1 MNEEVQFCL
10 DSAEEN
16 MAKSISHFESELL
29 KISAGRANPHML
41 SNVKVDYYGTMTPLT
56 QVANIGTPDARTLTV
71 QPWEK
76 AMLMELNKAIVNANL
91 GFSPMDNGEMLII
104 NIPPLTEE
112 RRIELVKRSKAE
124 AENCRVSI
132 RSARKDANDEV
143 KSFGKDGLPEASVK
157 DAEDAVQK
165 LTDKYIA
172 KVESILKDKENDIM
186 KV

>member
-10 DSAEEN
+10 DSAEES
-16 MAKSISHFESELL
+16 MSKSIGHFESELL
-29 KISAGRANPHML
+29 KISTGRANPQML
-41 SNVKVDYYGTMTPLT
+41 SNVMVDYYGSMTALP

-76 AMLMELNKAIVNANL
+76 SMLMELNKAIVNANL
-91 GFSPMDNGEMLII
+91 GFSPMDNGDMLII

-124 AENCRVSI
+124 AENCKVSI
-132 RSARKDANDEV
+132 RSARKDANNEV
-143 KSFGKDGLPEASVK
+143 KSLGKDGLPEDSVK

-165 LTDKYIA
+165 LTNRYITN
-172 KVESILKDKENDIM
+172 VDSLLKEKETDIM

>member
-1 MNEEVQFCL
+1 M
-10 DSAEEN
+10 
-16 MAKSISHFESELL
+16 
-29 KISAGRANPHML
+29 
-41 SNVKVDYYGTMTPLT
+41 
-56 QVANIGTPDARTLTV
+56 
-71 QPWEK
+71 
-76 AMLMELNKAIVNANL
+76 
-91 GFSPMDNGEMLII
+91 
-104 NIPPLTEE
+104 
-112 RRIELVKRSKAE
+112 VKRSKAE

-143 KSFGKDGLPEASVK
+143 KSLGKDGLPEDSVK

>member
-1 MNEEVQFCL
+1 MHVL
-10 DSAEEN
+10 
-16 MAKSISHFESELL
+16 
-29 KISAGRANPHML
+29 
-41 SNVKVDYYGTMTPLT
+41 
-56 QVANIGTPDARTLTV
+56 LTV

-76 AMLMELNKAIVNANL
+76 GMLMELNKAIVNANI

-143 KSFGKDGLPEASVK
+143 KSLAKDGLPEDSVK

-165 LTDKYIA
+165 LTDQYIA
-172 KVESILKDKENDIM
+172 KVESILKDKETDIM